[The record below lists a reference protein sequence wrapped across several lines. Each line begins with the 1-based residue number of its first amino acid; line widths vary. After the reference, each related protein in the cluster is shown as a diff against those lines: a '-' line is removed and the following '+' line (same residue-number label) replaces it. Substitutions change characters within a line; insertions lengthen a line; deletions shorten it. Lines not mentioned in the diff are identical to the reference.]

1 MPHSHPNQVSGFLG
15 QFEHLFGF
23 VRDRFE
29 RLQNPGRGPN
39 PKLPA
44 WDLLASLVY
53 HVISDA
59 GHFSAH
65 VFQLFEV
72 VIKDS
77 SLSERRQRMGLEPF
91 AWLMKQVLK
100 PLADGRVHKGCF
112 YKGLRLCGIDG
123 SKWSVTNTPQV
134 LAAMSKAASRRM
146 TAAFAKI
153 EMCALVELGIH
164 NPLAATVGLKGEGE
178 WTLAKEFLG
187 SLPKRSLLIVD
198 RLYGWGK
205 YLDELVKSCRAAHS
219 ELLVKARGSNKS
231 HKTERLSDGSALVS
245 IRVPRK
251 KADGPRENQGEIRIR
266 EIRGR
271 IRKPGA
277 RQWSEE
283 RLWTT
288 LIDEQE
294 YPAQELLELYALR
307 WEHEIFYKELKLHMR
322 GNDVLH
328 SHTPETAAQE
338 VAALLMACSIIAQER
353 CEAAK
358 SGNIQ
363 PLSISFLKTL
373 DKMNS
378 LWAVFEVSEGL
389 LTEETKQEMVARVRE
404 LIVREAIPKRR
415 QRSCPRKVRQPV
427 TSWPRLTEN
436 DSREGEFLLEIVS
449 FP

>member
-178 WTLAKEFLG
+178 WTLAKELLG

-231 HKTERLSDGSALVS
+231 HETERLSDGSALVTS
-245 IRVPRK
+245 GCPERRLM
-251 KADGPRENQGEIRIR
+251 GRERIKGR
-266 EIRGR
+266 SVSVRFEAGSGSRGHDS
-271 IRKPGA
+271 GA
-277 RQWSEE
+277 R
-283 RLWTT
+283 
-288 LIDEQE
+288 
-294 YPAQELLELYALR
+294 
-307 WEHEIFYKELKLHMR
+307 
-322 GNDVLH
+322 
-328 SHTPETAAQE
+328 
-338 VAALLMACSIIAQER
+338 
-353 CEAAK
+353 
-358 SGNIQ
+358 
-363 PLSISFLKTL
+363 
-373 DKMNS
+373 
-378 LWAVFEVSEGL
+378 
-389 LTEETKQEMVARVRE
+389 
-404 LIVREAIPKRR
+404 
-415 QRSCPRKVRQPV
+415 
-427 TSWPRLTEN
+427 
-436 DSREGEFLLEIVS
+436 
-449 FP
+449 

>member
-134 LAAMSKAASRRM
+134 PAAMSKAASRRM

-164 NPLAATVGLKGEGE
+164 NP
-178 WTLAKEFLG
+178 
-187 SLPKRSLLIVD
+187 
-198 RLYGWGK
+198 
-205 YLDELVKSCRAAHS
+205 
-219 ELLVKARGSNKS
+219 
-231 HKTERLSDGSALVS
+231 
-245 IRVPRK
+245 
-251 KADGPRENQGEIRIR
+251 
-266 EIRGR
+266 
-271 IRKPGA
+271 
-277 RQWSEE
+277 
-283 RLWTT
+283 
-288 LIDEQE
+288 
-294 YPAQELLELYALR
+294 
-307 WEHEIFYKELKLHMR
+307 
-322 GNDVLH
+322 
-328 SHTPETAAQE
+328 
-338 VAALLMACSIIAQER
+338 
-353 CEAAK
+353 
-358 SGNIQ
+358 
-363 PLSISFLKTL
+363 
-373 DKMNS
+373 
-378 LWAVFEVSEGL
+378 
-389 LTEETKQEMVARVRE
+389 
-404 LIVREAIPKRR
+404 
-415 QRSCPRKVRQPV
+415 
-427 TSWPRLTEN
+427 
-436 DSREGEFLLEIVS
+436 
-449 FP
+449 